1 MKKLI
6 TLLSVFGIMACTN
19 PSMEKGL
26 EGLGSALDNLQA
38 AIESLNIPQMQ
49 ADLEQMN
56 IDVAQMTYD
65 LEDENGSWAQLITE
79 LDNLHLQLLGIVEI
93 SETWATSEQAQA
105 LLADVQEVREGVE
118 ILVLRADYDYDGVIN
133 AIDQC
138 PDTPLKDIN
147 NVNAQGCA
155 PGETPVSQTASST
168 TGG

>member
-1 MKKLI
+1 MF
-6 TLLSVFGIMACTN
+6 SFVGCVN
-19 PSMEKGL
+19 PSMEEGL
-26 EGLGSALDNLQA
+26 EGLDKALAELAA

-56 IDVAQMTYD
+56 MDVAQIEYD
-65 LEDENGSWAQLITE
+65 LLDAEGGWSQIIEQL
-79 LDNLHLQLLGIVEI
+79 NQLHLQLQGIVEV

-105 LLADVQEVREGVE
+105 LLADVQSLGEGID

-138 PDTPLKDIN
+138 PDTPLSEIN

-155 PGETPVSQTASST
+155 AGETPVT
-168 TGG
+168 TGD